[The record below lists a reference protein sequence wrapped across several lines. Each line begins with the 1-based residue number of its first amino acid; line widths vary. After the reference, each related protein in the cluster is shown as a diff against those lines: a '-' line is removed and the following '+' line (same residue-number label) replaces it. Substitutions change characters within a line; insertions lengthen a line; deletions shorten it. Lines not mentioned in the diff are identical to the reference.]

1 MPTTPTL
8 AETKQRLERTGQQ
21 HLLAFWDT
29 LDDVRREQLLGAIAR
44 LPLEHLGS
52 MLSQAAS
59 LAKPAAGDIRPV
71 RPYLRTM
78 ADAEKY
84 RAIGDDL
91 VRRGKVAAFIVA
103 GGQGT
108 RLGWKG
114 PKGTFPATPVAGK
127 PLFRVFAEQILAAER
142 AYGVRIP
149 WFVMT
154 SEANHHETERF
165 FEDNR

>member
-1 MPTTPTL
+1 MRTTPSV

-21 HLLAFWDT
+21 HLLAFWDS
-29 LDDVRREQLLGAIAR
+29 LDESRREALLEAIVQ
-44 LPLEHLGS
+44 LPLEHISS

-59 LAKPAAGDIRPV
+59 LARPAAADIRPV
-71 RPYLRTM
+71 RPYVRTM
-78 ADAEKY
+78 ADANKY

-91 VRRGKVAAFIVA
+91 VKRGKVAAFIVA

-108 RLGWKG
+108 RLGWRG
-114 PKGTFPATPVAGK
+114 PKGTYPATPVAGK
-127 PLFRVFAEQILAAER
+127 PLFRVFAEQIMAAER

-154 SEANHHETERF
+154 SEANHH
-165 FEDNR
+165 